1 MKPAVCLL
9 PAIALLLISAVAVL
23 NEAQPRT
30 VEPLNVEF
38 VNGQWFNG
46 SSFEHRTMYSVNGHF
61 TLTQPA
67 AIDRTLNLEGTWIVP
82 PFADAHNHNVTGIE
96 ARDRPAIQKY
106 LSDGVFYVKIQGNL
120 PLTDETKDRLSLNRP
135 GGIDVALAQG
145 SLTASGGH
153 PIPLSEGILF
163 AQGMYPGHTRETLK
177 DHLYFTIDS
186 EADLDAKWPRLLGQR
201 PDFIK
206 TFLLF
211 SEEFEKRKA
220 DPAYAGQ
227 KGLDPGLLP
236 KIVAKAH
243 ASGLR
248 VSTHVA
254 TATDFH
260 HAVAAGVDEI
270 AHLPA
275 VGKTT
280 ISAEHARRAAMQ
292 RTLVVSTY
300 FLAVPSLIRMG
311 VAREADVRNT
321 LRANLRILHENG
333 VAIAIGSDNVNDS
346 SVAEVEALR
355 ASGVFDNLT
364 LLKMCTE
371 TTPQSIFP
379 KRKIGALSDGSEASF
394 LALDGNPLDDL
405 HNVRRIRVRVK
416 QGFLLEGTQK

>member
-1 MKPAVCLL
+1 MKPAVCL
-9 PAIALLLISAVAVL
+9 PAIALLLISPLAVL
-23 NEAQPRT
+23 NEAQPRRA
-30 VEPLNVEF
+30 EALNLEF
-38 VNGQWFNG
+38 ANGQWFNG
-46 SSFEHRTMYSVNGHF
+46 SSFEHRTMYSVNAHF
-61 TLTQPA
+61 TLTKPA
-67 AIDRTLNLEGTWIVP
+67 SIDRTLNLEGTWIVP
-82 PFADAHNHNVTGIE
+82 PFADAHNHNVTSIE

-145 SLTASGGH
+145 SLTATGGH

-186 EADLDAKWPRLLGQR
+186 ETDLDAKWPRLLGQR

-211 SEEFEKRKA
+211 SEEFETRKA
-220 DPAYAGQ
+220 DHAYAGQ

-280 ISAEHARRAAMQ
+280 ISAEDARRAAMR
-292 RTLVVSTY
+292 RTVVVSTY

-321 LRANLRILHENG
+321 LRANLKILHDNG

-346 SVAEVEALR
+346 SVAELEALR
-355 ASGVFDNLT
+355 SSGVFDNLT
-364 LLKMCTE
+364 LLKMWTE

-379 KRKIGALSDGSEASF
+379 KRKIGALSDGAEASF
-394 LALDGNPLDDL
+394 LALDGNPLEDL
-405 HNVRRIRVRVK
+405 QNARRIRIRVK
-416 QGFLLEGTQK
+416 QGFLLDGPQK